1 MKRALR
7 VALVLVAAG
16 AVAAVVAGPAGART
30 VTTIH
35 LVEKEQTFHFV
46 DNPPLGGQNQ
56 PPSLGDAFV
65 FTNELLT
72 RSGKRAGTIRAVC
85 NVTSGEPIFTL
96 TCFGTLGLEGGQ
108 LAAVTTIR
116 GEERRQRIAIV
127 GGTGAYAG
135 ARGEV
140 ISVDRGENS
149 PFSDDTIRIFKP

>member
-1 MKRALR
+1 MKRTLR
-7 VALVLVAAG
+7 VAVVLVATG
-16 AVAAVVAGPAGART
+16 AAAAVVAGPVGART
-30 VTTIH
+30 TITIH
-35 LVEKEQTFHFV
+35 LVEKEQTFHFI

-56 PPSLGDAFV
+56 PPSLGDSFV

-72 RSGKRAGTIRAVC
+72 RSGMRAGTIRAVC

-96 TCFGTLGLEGGQ
+96 TCFGTLGLKGGQ

-116 GEERRQRIAIV
+116 GEARTQRIAIV

-140 ISVDRGENS
+140 ISVDRGEDS
-149 PFSDDTIRIFKP
+149 PFSDDTIGLVKP